1 MRNET
6 GLQKKSN
13 LSISFPFILLS
24 LILLGLLT
32 LHNESYAETLN
43 DYNPYNVNIPDNGSS
58 VNSDLSLSGAPSGA
72 VITKVKI
79 YYEIRHTYPRD
90 LDVWL
95 TAYYDGGWHDY
106 YLYHQG
112 DLGSSDDI
120 VETRDNLHHWDGA
133 SPNQTWY
140 LCVQDRVSGDVGYI
154 DFFEL
159 WVDYSYNDAPNAPI
173 NENPYDGQS
182 NVSSTTDLNWSCSD
196 PDGDT
201 VYYTVCL
208 EKNDS
213 SPDNIIKNDS
223 TGSYAD
229 PGTLDYNSHYYWQV
243 KADDHKGGETWG
255 PVWDF
260 YTEADSVVDGEI
272 TGVSFNKTQVNRGQ
286 ETITATVSIRNT
298 GNQNWTFYVSGS
310 SIKQGDTTWYDW
322 SPARASKTLSPGQT
336 GTVNVSWSP
345 SASVPTGTYGFFSK
359 VFKYSTG
366 DEYVDDNWRD
376 GVFQIVEAVLL
387 SSGRIA
393 FHRDSDNHSLHTPI
407 NGDDGNIF
415 VCNLN
420 TASVSKKSGGL
431 SIGNC
436 MNPHF
441 SPDGSALTF
450 MAIPSGQVLSWSNMR
465 VYVLD
470 LAEGAL
476 TNLGT
481 GQDPKFSADGQ
492 MVVYKKSEQI
502 WQMNRDG
509 SSDLAL
515 TTSAGEKSGPNY
527 NPVLG
532 DGRITYWKTYW
543 VGSSKRGDICLRLSN
558 GTEQT
563 LVSGTDLR
571 YCYYPIWRDSNR
583 ILYTISEGDDDLNQ
597 FTVSTSSNSALPSPI
612 NSSSDDSDPFPAND
626 LIGFS
631 SSRIESTGGGY
642 DLYIAKVDGSSA
654 QELLQAN
661 TSLHELGGFFSPYR
675 YARKIKVSAP
685 SSGAS
690 LQASSSYLLKVRAY
704 SDGAIWAGA
713 NPSVTLSGPVTQ
725 TYSGLKDDGTGG
737 DQSAG
742 DGIYSKTVTLPS
754 TSGAYTVTASVIST
768 DNGLEN
774 HIQSNSIEISLTN
787 SLPEITVT
795 PSSFDF
801 GSVEVGDY
809 LEKVFTVENT
819 GYETLE
825 GSASTSAPFTI
836 HSGGSYSLTHRQTQ
850 TVTVQFSPTEEGSF
864 NKNVTFTGGGGVTRP
879 VSGEGTE
886 IVDAPV
892 IASISDHTIQEG
904 SSYTGPTPTLTAGTQ
919 PITYSLITYPN
930 GMVIDP
936 ETGVVSWQN
945 PTVAGSPHTIT
956 IRATNTAGYDDENWQ
971 LTVVPTG
978 VCTYFI
984 SPTSEHFSSS
994 EWTGSVSVTT
1004 ESGCD
1009 WTATSNDVWITLTS
1023 GSSGSGNGTVS
1034 YSVSSNSSTGSR
1046 TGTMTIAG
1054 NTFTVT
1060 QEGINIPPT
1069 ANAGSDQT
1077 VEEGG
1082 TVTLDGSNSTDPD
1095 DGIASYL
1102 WAQTGG
1108 TSVTLSDIN
1117 VVQPTFIA
1125 PNVGPD
1131 GESLTFQLT
1140 VTDNGGLQDTETCIV
1155 NVTWENNPPTAD
1167 AGPDQTVDEGVI
1179 VTLDG
1184 SNSSDPDNSIASYLW
1199 EQTGGISVALSDTT
1213 AVQPT
1218 FTAPDVGPDGES
1230 LTFQLT
1236 VTDSG
1241 GLQSTDSC
1249 IVNIT
1254 GDNDPP
1260 NADAGPDQTVDEG
1273 ETVTLDGSNSTDP
1286 DDGIASYLWTQ
1297 TAGTP
1302 ATLSDPTAV
1311 QPTFTSPNLGSDGE
1325 SLTFQLTVTD
1335 NGGLQDTETCIVNV
1349 TWENNPPTADA
1360 GPDQTVDEGV
1370 IVTLDGSNSSD
1381 PDNSIASYLWEQ
1393 TGGISVAL
1401 SDTTAVQPT
1410 FTAPDVGPDGESLTF
1425 QLTVTDSG
1433 GLQSTDSCIVNVTW
1447 QNIPPTANAGPDQTV
1462 EEGVT
1467 VTLDGASST
1476 DPDDSIAS
1484 YLWEQIGGPPVTLSD
1499 TAAVGPT
1506 FVTPPVDPSGV
1517 TLTFQLTVMDNGGL
1531 QATDEVSITI
1541 NDNGITGFPDD
1552 VVTMTCTTGKS
1563 IGVKVATGGNCV
1575 NIGTNDPVTI
1585 TDTTNRPENL
1595 IYGLVDIQL
1604 KVNTAGATAT
1614 VTIYLPTPVPD
1625 GYGWYKYSAANGW
1638 TDYSANGVFNAT
1650 RDQVTLTLV
1659 DGGIGDTDGVAN
1671 GLIVDPS
1678 GLGTPTTP
1686 EPTPTPAPNGGGG
1699 GGGGCS
1705 IATAAFGSS
1714 MEKHVT
1720 ILKDFRDNYLL
1731 PSTMGRM
1738 FVNTYYKYSP
1748 PVAHFIEKHETLR
1761 GLVRMGLMPLVVI
1774 SYSTIHFGPVTTL
1787 TMLVV
1792 LFILPVC
1799 LVAFYR
1805 RKTRSRRATN

>member
-1 MRNET
+1 MRSET

-24 LILLGLLT
+24 LILVGLLT

-95 TAYYDGGWHDY
+95 TSYYDGGWHDY

-140 LCVQDRVSGDVGYI
+140 LCVQDRVSGDIGYI

-159 WVDYSYNDAPNAPI
+159 WVTYEENAAPYTPSSPDPLNGA
-173 NENPYDGQS
+173 S
-182 NVSSTTDLNWSCSD
+182 NVSRTTDLDWSCSD
-196 PDGDT
+196 PNGDT
-201 VYYTVCL
+201 VYYTVYF

-213 SPDNIIKNDS
+213 SPNTIIKDDS
-223 TGSYAD
+223 TSSYAN
-229 PGTLDYNSHYYWQV
+229 PGTLDYNSDYYWRV
-243 KADDHKGGETWG
+243 KADDHKGGVTWG
-255 PVWDF
+255 PSSGAWYF
-260 YTEADSVVDGEI
+260 RTEPQPIVAAEV
-272 TGVSFNKTQVNRGQ
+272 TGVSFDRTEVKRGQ
-286 ETITATVSIRNT
+286 ETITATISLRNT
-298 GNQNWTFYVSGS
+298 GNQSWTFYVGGS

-322 SPARASKTLSPGQT
+322 SPLRAGKTLSPDQT
-336 GTVNVSWSP
+336 GSVSLSWSP
-345 SASVPTGTYGFFSK
+345 STGMPTGTYGFFSK

-366 DEYVDDNWRD
+366 DEYVDDDWRD

-407 NGDDGNIF
+407 NSDDGNIF
-415 VCNLN
+415 VYNLN

-450 MAIPSGQVLSWSNMR
+450 MAIPSGQALSWSNMR

-563 LVSGTDLR
+563 LLSGTDLR

-642 DLYIAKVDGSSA
+642 DLYIAKVDGSSV

-685 SSGAS
+685 SSGAG

-754 TSGAYTVTASVIST
+754 TSGAYTVTASAIST

-774 HIQSNSIEISLTN
+774 HIQSNPIEISLTN

-801 GSVEVGDY
+801 GSVEVGGY

-819 GYETLE
+819 GYGTLE
-825 GSASTSAPFTI
+825 GSASISAPFTI
-836 HSGGSYSLTHRQTQ
+836 HSGGSYSLTHGQTQ
-850 TVTVQFSPTEEGSF
+850 TVTVRFSPTEEGSF

-886 IVDAPV
+886 IVDAPL

-930 GMVIDP
+930 GMIIDP
-936 ETGVVSWQN
+936 ETGVLSWQN

-956 IRATNTAGYDDENWQ
+956 IRATNTAGYDDESWQ
-971 LTVVPTG
+971 LTVVPDG

-994 EWTGSVSVTT
+994 GCTGSVSVTT

-1009 WTATSNDVWITLTS
+1009 WTATSNDGWITITS

-1140 VTDNGGLQDTETCIV
+1140 VTD
-1155 NVTWENNPPTAD
+1155 
-1167 AGPDQTVDEGVI
+1167 
-1179 VTLDG
+1179 
-1184 SNSSDPDNSIASYLW
+1184 
-1199 EQTGGISVALSDTT
+1199 
-1213 AVQPT
+1213 
-1218 FTAPDVGPDGES
+1218 
-1230 LTFQLT
+1230 
-1236 VTDSG
+1236 SG

-1273 ETVTLDGSNSTDP
+1273 ETVTLDGSNSTDI
-1286 DDGIASYLWTQ
+1286 DDGLASYLWTQ

-1302 ATLSDPTAV
+1302 VTLSDTTAV
-1311 QPTFTSPNLGSDGE
+1311 KRNFTSPNVGSDGE
-1325 SLTFQLTVTD
+1325 SLTFQLAVTD
-1335 NGGLQDTETCIVNV
+1335 NGGLQDTDTCIVNV
-1349 TWENNPPTADA
+1349 TWENTPPTADV
-1360 GPDQTVDEGV
+1360 GHDQTVDEGV

-1381 PDNSIASYLWEQ
+1381 PDDSIASYLWEQ
-1393 TGGISVAL
+1393 TGGTSVAL

-1433 GLQSTDSCIVNVTW
+1433 GLQSTDTCIVNVTW
-1447 QNIPPTANAGPDQTV
+1447 QNIPPTANADPDQTV
-1462 EEGVT
+1462 EEGIT

-1476 DPDDSIAS
+1476 DPDDGIAS
-1484 YLWEQIGGPPVTLSD
+1484 YLWEQIGGSPVTLSD

-1575 NIGTNDPVTI
+1575 NIGTNDPATI

-1614 VTIYLPTPVPD
+1614 VTIYLSTPVPD

-1638 TDYSANGVFNAT
+1638 IDYSANAVFNAT

-1659 DGGIGDTDGVAN
+1659 DGGIGDADGVAN

-1678 GLGTPTTP
+1678 GTGS
-1686 EPTPTPAPNGGGG
+1686 AASSGGGGGG
-1699 GGGGCS
+1699 GGGGCF

-1720 ILKDFRDNYLL
+1720 ILKDFRDNYLF
-1731 PSTMGRM
+1731 PNTMGRI

-1748 PVAHFIEKHETLR
+1748 AVAHFIEKHETLR
-1761 GLVRMGLMPLVVI
+1761 GVIRMGLMPLVVI

-1787 TMLVV
+1787 TVFAV

-1805 RKTRSRRATN
+1805 RKSRSHRATN

>member
-1 MRNET
+1 MRSET

-24 LILLGLLT
+24 LILVGLLT

-95 TAYYDGGWHDY
+95 TSYYDGGWHDY

-140 LCVQDRVSGDVGYI
+140 LCVQDRVSGDIGYI

-159 WVDYSYNDAPNAPI
+159 WVTYEENAAPYTPSSPDPLNGA
-173 NENPYDGQS
+173 S
-182 NVSSTTDLNWSCSD
+182 NVSRTTDLDWSCSD
-196 PDGDT
+196 PNGDT
-201 VYYTVCL
+201 VYYTVYF

-213 SPDNIIKNDS
+213 SPNTIIKDDS
-223 TGSYAD
+223 TSSYAN
-229 PGTLDYNSHYYWQV
+229 PGTLDYNSDYYWRV
-243 KADDHKGGETWG
+243 KADDHKGGVTWG
-255 PVWDF
+255 PSSGAWYF
-260 YTEADSVVDGEI
+260 RTEPQPIVAAEV
-272 TGVSFNKTQVNRGQ
+272 TGVSFDRTEVKRGQ
-286 ETITATVSIRNT
+286 ETITATISLRNT
-298 GNQNWTFYVSGS
+298 GNQSWTFYVGGS

-322 SPARASKTLSPGQT
+322 SPLRAGKTLSPDQSGS
-336 GTVNVSWSP
+336 VSLSWSP
-345 SASVPTGTYGFFSK
+345 STGMPTGTYGFFSK

-366 DEYVDDNWRD
+366 DEYVDDDWRD
-376 GVFQIVEAVLL
+376 GVFSVVNPSL
-387 SSGRIA
+387 SLNGRISYHSYSGYLVA
-393 FHRDSDNHSLHTPI
+393 PVDST
-407 NGDDGNIF
+407 DGSVF
-415 VCNLN
+415 VYNLN
-420 TASVSKKSGGL
+420 TTNNQNITGSLSVQ
-431 SIGNC
+431 NC

-441 SPDGSALTF
+441 SPDGSKITF
-450 MAIPSGQVLSWSNMR
+450 MAIPNGASIERPSLEIY
-465 VYVLD
+465 VYD
-470 LAEGAL
+470 LAESSL
-476 TNLGT
+476 VRLSQNSIIDE
-481 GQDPKFSADGQ
+481 DPKFSPDGGMIVFKRSGQ
-492 MVVYKKSEQI
+492 VWS
-502 WQMNRDG
+502 MNADG
-509 SSDLAL
+509 SSAQQIT
-515 TTSAGEKSGPNY
+515 TTSDEKSGPNY
-527 NPVLG
+527 SF
-532 DGRITYWKTYW
+532 DGSKIVYWSSA
-543 VGSSKRGDICLRLSN
+543 GSSADIWWMDANGSN
-558 GTEQT
+558 PSKIIG
-563 LVSGTDLR
+563 VSGLQE
-571 YCYYPIWRDSNR
+571 YYPIFQDSNR
-583 ILYTISEGDDDLNQ
+583 ILYTRWESASDHHDKVYQYTISTAQSERLQ
-597 FTVSTSSNSALPSPI
+597 I
-612 NSSSDDSDPFPAND
+612 NITGVEDSDPFPVSST

-631 SSRIESTGGGY
+631 SQRNGGKDGWDVYIGQSANSTY
-642 DLYIAKVDGSSA
+642 YAISQINSQHQD
-654 QELLQAN
+654 
-661 TSLHELGGFFSPYR
+661 LGGAYSPFR
-675 YARKIKVSAP
+675 FARKVKMLYPAT
-685 SSGAS
+685 GANIERGS
-690 LQASSSYLLKVRAY
+690 TYLVKVRAY

-713 NPSVTLSGPVTQ
+713 NPSVTLSGPVTL

-754 TSGAYTVTASVIST
+754 TSGAYTVTASAIST

-774 HIQSNSIEISLTN
+774 DIQSNSIEISLTN

-801 GSVEVGDY
+801 GSVKVGGY

-819 GYETLE
+819 GYGTLE
-825 GSASTSAPFTI
+825 GSASISAPFTI
-836 HSGGSYSLTHRQTQ
+836 HSGGSYSLTHGQTQ
-850 TVTVQFSPTEEGSF
+850 TVTVRFSPTEEGSF

-886 IVDAPV
+886 IVDAPA
-892 IASISDHTIQEG
+892 IASISNHTIQEG
-904 SSYTGPTPTLTAGTQ
+904 SPYTGPTPTLTAGTQ
-919 PITYSLITYPN
+919 PITYSLVTYPN
-930 GMVIDP
+930 EMTLDA
-936 ETGVVSWQN
+936 ETGVVSWIN
-945 PTVAGSPHTIT
+945 PTVSGSPHTIT
-956 IRATNTAGYDDENWQ
+956 IRATNTAGYDDESWQ

-978 VCTYFI
+978 ACTYFI

-994 EWTGSVSVTT
+994 GWTGSVSMTT

-1023 GSSGSGNGTVS
+1023 GSSGSGNGMVS

-1046 TGTMTIAG
+1046 TGTMTITG
-1054 NTFTVT
+1054 NTFIVT

-1117 VVQPTFIA
+1117 VVQLTFIA
-1125 PNVGPD
+1125 PN
-1131 GESLTFQLT
+1131 
-1140 VTDNGGLQDTETCIV
+1140 
-1155 NVTWENNPPTAD
+1155 
-1167 AGPDQTVDEGVI
+1167 
-1179 VTLDG
+1179 
-1184 SNSSDPDNSIASYLW
+1184 
-1199 EQTGGISVALSDTT
+1199 
-1213 AVQPT
+1213 
-1218 FTAPDVGPDGES
+1218 VGPDGES

-1302 ATLSDPTAV
+1302 VTLSDPTAV
-1311 QPTFTSPNLGSDGE
+1311 KPTFTSPNVGSDGE

-1335 NGGLQDTETCIVNV
+1335 NGGLQDTDTCIVNV

-1360 GPDQTVDEGV
+1360 GPDQTVAEGI

-1393 TGGISVAL
+1393 TGGTSVAL
-1401 SDTTAVQPT
+1401 SDTTAVKPT
-1410 FTAPDVGPDGESLTF
+1410 FTSPNVGSDGESLTF

-1433 GLQSTDSCIVNVTW
+1433 GLQSTDTCIVNVTW
-1447 QNIPPTANAGPDQTV
+1447 QNIPPTANADPDQTV

-1476 DPDDSIAS
+1476 DPDDGIAS

-1531 QATDEVSITI
+1531 QATDGVSITI

-1575 NIGTNDPVTI
+1575 NIGTTDPATI

-1604 KVNTAGATAT
+1604 KVNTAGGTAT
-1614 VTIYLPTPVPD
+1614 VTIYLSTPVPD
-1625 GYGWYKYSAANGW
+1625 GYGWYKYSAVNGW
-1638 TDYSANGVFNAT
+1638 TDYSANAVFNAT
-1650 RDQVTLTLV
+1650 RDQVTLTLI
-1659 DGGIGDTDGVAN
+1659 DGGIGDADGVAN

-1678 GLGTPTTP
+1678 GTGS
-1686 EPTPTPAPNGGGG
+1686 AASSGGGGGGDG

-1731 PSTMGRM
+1731 SSTMGRI

-1748 PVAHFIEKHETLR
+1748 AVAHFIKKHETLR
-1761 GLVRMGLMPLVVI
+1761 GVVRMGLMPLVVI
-1774 SYSTIHFGPVTTL
+1774 SYSTIHYGPVTTL

-1799 LVAFYR
+1799 LVVFYR
-1805 RKTRSRRATN
+1805 RKARRHRATN